1 VAGGKLYLRVH
12 GTAGLARAASRFSE
26 EGYALFLRGLGE
38 GAKDIEAGVKSRY
51 LTVNKQPDTR
61 GSEGVSSRVSPKGAA
76 VFQTLRK
83 TEFPSN
89 RRPNY
94 GPRMLARAFIP
105 AMREDRA
112 RVVADAKLALEEAK
126 KLYWHD

>member
-12 GTAGLARAASRFSE
+12 GTAGLARAARRFSE
-26 EGYALFLRGLGE
+26 EGYALFIKDLEE
-38 GAKDIEAGVKSRY
+38 GAKRIEEGVKSRY
-51 LTVNKQPDTR
+51 LTVNAQPDNR
-61 GSEGVSSRVSPKGAA
+61 GAEGIDSRATEKGAA

-83 TEFPSN
+83 AEFPSK

-112 RVVADAKLALEEAK
+112 YVVAQAKLALEEAK